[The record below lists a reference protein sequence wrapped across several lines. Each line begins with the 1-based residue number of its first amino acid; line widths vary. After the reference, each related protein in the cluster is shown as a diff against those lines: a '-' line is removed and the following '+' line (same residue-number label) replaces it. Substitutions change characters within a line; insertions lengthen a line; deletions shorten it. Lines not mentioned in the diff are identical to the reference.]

1 MSFVK
6 VYIHFVWSTKNRVP
20 LPDNVQMIKNW
31 VSPFHEINSNELEMR
46 GSHCIKSIQMIWNGL
61 QPIY

>member
-31 VSPFHEINSNELEMR
+31 VSPFHKINSNELEWA
-46 GSHCIKSIQMIWNGL
+46 SAHLLNKSNTQWL
-61 QPIY
+61 